1 MVHLYQTK
9 TALAQR
15 QASERVIIWGLTRS
29 LSRQSVKKWSENVN
43 RGLIKGGNDD
53 VEKKTKEE
61 ADHTKKGSGQ
71 WKRWS
76 VMRVIGWSGGQNN
89 RGRVIE
95 WTQFANEFDW

>member
-1 MVHLYQTK
+1 MVHLSQTK

-15 QASERVIIWGLTRS
+15 QASERVIIWALIRS
-29 LSRQSVKKWSENVN
+29 FSLQSVKKWSENVN

-61 ADHTKKGSGQ
+61 ADHMKKGSGQ

-76 VMRVIGWSGGQNN
+76 VMRVIGWNGGQN
-89 RGRVIE
+89 RG
-95 WTQFANEFDW
+95 WTKLVEQA